1 MKSFTRKIQAIIFF
15 FLISFFSISCS
26 DSHNLSHVEI
36 DNAYIKLPLKGINS
50 SAGYLTLKN
59 KSKNSIELSGISC
72 EASDTSSFH
81 DTYINKYSGMMSMTK
96 LDKLSIE
103 SGYEISFKPGGKH
116 LMIEGLSTSINLG
129 DVISCTIIFSNAYRL
144 PIEFEIRK

>member
-1 MKSFTRKIQAIIFF
+1 M
-15 FLISFFSISCS
+15 
-26 DSHNLSHVEI
+26 SHVEI